1 MADSLEQPKRRRLL
15 SRRELRHQ
23 GTRIVRVGSSNVL
36 QTSRGQY
43 NFAAKRDASSQDST
57 PVEPV
62 HEPIDAS
69 SSTDDKAVVQ
79 IDDDD
84 DIASS
89 AATPK
94 IQARRMY
101 KISQMSERAQ
111 RLRVSPSQRRKS
123 KPLFQIEGLL
133 QSSDLP
139 PPLNLDQT
147 ILSFPE
153 PSHRPSD
160 RPSHRSS
167 DRPSHRSSDR
177 SSDRARTKHLTPLR
191 KIPEKLRLTKS
202 SRPVFGFD

>member
-1 MADSLEQPKRRRLL
+1 MADSLEQPTKRRRLL

-43 NFAAKRDASSQDST
+43 NFAAKRDASQDST
-57 PVEPV
+57 PIEPV

-69 SSTDDKAVVQ
+69 PSADDKAVVE
-79 IDDDD
+79 IDDDE
-84 DIASS
+84 IASS
-89 AATPK
+89 EATPK
-94 IQARRMY
+94 IRPRRMY
-101 KISQMSERAQ
+101 KITQMSERAQ

-123 KPLFQIEGLL
+123 KPLFQVDGLISPSL
-133 QSSDLP
+133 ELP

-153 PSHRPSD
+153 QSPQ
-160 RPSHRSS
+160 
-167 DRPSHRSSDR
+167 RSSDR
-177 SSDRARTKHLTPLR
+177 SSDRARAKHLTPLR

-202 SRPVFGFD
+202 RPPVFGFDWPKT

>member
-1 MADSLEQPKRRRLL
+1 MADSLEQPTKRRRLL

-43 NFAAKRDASSQDST
+43 NFAAKRDVSSQAST
-57 PVEPV
+57 PIEPV

-69 SSTDDKAVVQ
+69 PSTDDKAVVQ

-89 AATPK
+89 VATPK
-94 IQARRMY
+94 TQPRRMY
-101 KISQMSERAQ
+101 KITQMSERAQ

-123 KPLFQIEGLL
+123 KPLFQVEGLIS

-153 PSHRPSD
+153 PSHRSL
-160 RPSHRSS
+160 
-167 DRPSHRSSDR
+167 DR

-202 SRPVFGFD
+202 SRPVFGFDWSKT